1 MDVFLQRVVGVLC
14 HAGCAYLQLEKGYV
28 QLEKIKTKKG
38 LCTIP
43 KLKTKNIT
51 NESLRVP
58 CVIDQCSRGD
68 RTCG

>member
-1 MDVFLQRVVGVLC
+1 MFFATRVGRS
-14 HAGCAYLQLEKGYV
+14 YLQLEKL

-38 LCTIP
+38 VCTIQ

-58 CVIDQCSRGD
+58 YVIDQCSRGD
-68 RTCG
+68 RRCG

>member
-1 MDVFLQRVVGVLC
+1 MVVCVLLPR
-14 HAGCAYLQLEKGYV
+14 GRAYLQLEKGYV

-38 LCTIP
+38 LCT
-43 KLKTKNIT
+43 